1 MPMISQKYEREAQFM
16 LPYLLPLLQTSLTA
30 VVYSTVA
37 ITLHGLHEIQKS
49 TKLAVAMSP
58 CPSNVN
64 GDDLIEYES
73 MVTAAGIMSFG
84 LISFSFKIIF
94 KRYISTFQDI

>member
-1 MPMISQKYEREAQFM
+1 MPMISLEYEQKATFM
-16 LPYLLPLLQTSLTA
+16 LRYLLPLLQTSLTIS
-30 VVYSTVA
+30 VYSTVA

-73 MVTAAGIMSFG
+73 MVTAAGMSKIG
-84 LISFSFKIIF
+84 LISFSFKTNF
-94 KRYISTFQDI
+94 

>member
-1 MPMISQKYEREAQFM
+1 MPMISLEYEQKATFM
-16 LPYLLPLLQTSLTA
+16 LRYLLPLLQTSLTIS
-30 VVYSTVA
+30 VYSTVA

-73 MVTAAGIMSFG
+73 METAAGM
-84 LISFSFKIIF
+84 LKIGFIF
-94 KRYISTFQDI
+94 F

>member
-1 MPMISQKYEREAQFM
+1 MPMISLEYEQKATFM
-16 LPYLLPLLQTSLTA
+16 LRYLLPLLQTSLTIS
-30 VVYSTVA
+30 VYSTVA

-73 MVTAAGIMSFG
+73 MATAAGM
-84 LISFSFKIIF
+84 LKIGFIF
-94 KRYISTFQDI
+94 F